1 MTTGKGRVLFRDS
14 ICRLKLKVLNVFLSH
29 SDQFFVGLKSIP
41 ASNFKVG
48 DGVPLDGMPA
58 FRHNFNENYFDGAMN
73 KY

>member
-1 MTTGKGRVLFRDS
+1 
-14 ICRLKLKVLNVFLSH
+14 LKVLNVFLSH

-58 FRHNFNENYFDGAMN
+58 FRHNYNENYFDGAMN